1 MAKGKF
7 ELSQKLDLVGVVDVV
22 DDDKLVFIVEDGKEE
37 VREIDALDIL
47 NKIVGYNIK
56 ISADLPIGV

>member
-1 MAKGKF
+1 MAKVKF

-37 VREIDALDIL
+37 VKEIDALDIL

-56 ISADLPIGV
+56 ISADLPIEV

>member
-37 VREIDALDIL
+37 VKEIDALDIL

-56 ISADLPIGV
+56 ISADFPIEV

>member
-37 VREIDALDIL
+37 VKEIDALDIL

-56 ISADLPIGV
+56 ISADLPIEV

>member
-7 ELSQKLDLVGVVDVV
+7 ELSQKLDLVGVVDVI

-37 VREIDALDIL
+37 IKEIDALDIL